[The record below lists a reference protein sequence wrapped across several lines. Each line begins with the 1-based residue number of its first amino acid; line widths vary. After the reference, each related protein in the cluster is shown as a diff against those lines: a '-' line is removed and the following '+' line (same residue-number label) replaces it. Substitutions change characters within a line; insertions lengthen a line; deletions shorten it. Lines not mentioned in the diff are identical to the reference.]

1 MQEHSCSISDSLT
14 NFCIVV
20 GCIKNHSITNKH
32 CFSDTKSLSDNILQ
46 RRYILILH
54 ECTNRAVVRC
64 SFQKESVTWITWGR
78 VICTSSRDPLNQ
90 LQMIKEK
97 GRLDRY
103 TMAPSSSSG
112 TLISTLS
119 SCINCCWKYNVCWST
134 GTSNF
139 WRMAVFKSATVS
151 SYRIKLSYVCAQI
164 QEHDELTFP
173 TEMTV
178 SRWTSPEIQS
188 LHDAMRPRVLT
199 TPHVRLG
206 GTCPP

>member
-1 MQEHSCSISDSLT
+1 MQEHSCSISDSLK

-20 GCIKNHSITNKH
+20 GCTKNHSITNKH

-54 ECTNRAVVRC
+54 ECTNRTVVRC
-64 SFQKESVTWITWGR
+64 SFQKESVTWIAWGR

-90 LQMIKEK
+90 LQMVKEK

-112 TLISTLS
+112 TLLSTLS

-139 WRMAVFKSATVS
+139 WRMVAFKSATVS
-151 SYRIKLSYVCAQI
+151 SYIELNYRMYARKYRSMMNWLSPQ
-164 QEHDELTFP
+164 
-173 TEMTV
+173 
-178 SRWTSPEIQS
+178 RWQS
-188 LHDAMRPRVLT
+188 VAERPQRYKAST
-199 TPHVRLG
+199 TPWDHVY
-206 GTCPP
+206 